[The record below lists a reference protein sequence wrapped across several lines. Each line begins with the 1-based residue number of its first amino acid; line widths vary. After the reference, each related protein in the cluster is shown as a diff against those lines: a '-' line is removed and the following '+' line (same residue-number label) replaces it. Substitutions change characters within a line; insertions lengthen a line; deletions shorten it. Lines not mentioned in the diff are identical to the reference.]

1 MCYNVPMSTTSTRN
15 LIVLPLPARTLP
27 VWDRAAFLY
36 TALDSGWVRV
46 QYLKNDGTCTS
57 RVCTRNP
64 TLVGKYGTESDIRA
78 IRDSESSDL
87 ADYNI
92 VYFDYISG
100 GLRSFRVSQ
109 VEVCGIDAECAENNH

>member
-1 MCYNVPMSTTSTRN
+1 MTTTTRN
-15 LIVLPLPARTLP
+15 CIVLPLPSRTLP
-27 VWDRAAFLY
+27 VWERAAFLY

-46 QYLKNDGTCTS
+46 QYLKGDGTRVS

-64 TLVGKYGTESDIRA
+64 TLVGKYGTDADIRA
-78 IRDSESSDL
+78 IRDSESADL

-92 VYFDYISG
+92 VYFDYMNG

-109 VEVCGIDAECAENNH
+109 VEVCAIDAECLENNH